1 MSTGRVPAT
10 ASRLLLGARLRAL
23 RLSAG
28 LSMAQ
33 AACAL
38 DISPLTLRRVEEGRA
53 ALAADQLPPLLA
65 AYGRRDPAE
74 NAELLRQAERANRPG
89 WWERYRDVLPDWLA
103 DHIALEEHAQFVRV
117 YAPAVIPELL
127 QSPGYALALLRIQ
140 HPDDPPELLTRRV
153 ELLVGRQAVLERAN
167 PAPPAVWALVEEATL
182 RRRVGG
188 PAVMREQFAHLRRL
202 AERPGVTIRVMPLHT
217 PHSALLCGP
226 VQMIRYR
233 PSDLADRVLLRTLD
247 GAEVS
252 ERPDVVRQY
261 LMALDSAA
269 SVPDS
274 LPITD
279 WIAKWEER
287 AVA

>member
-1 MSTGRVPAT
+1 MSAARGTAT
-10 ASRLLLGARLRAL
+10 ASRLLLGARLRGL
-23 RLSAG
+23 RLAAG

-33 AACAL
+33 GA
-38 DISPLTLRRVEEGRA
+38 A
-53 ALAADQLPPLLA
+53 ALGVSPVVMRRLEDGLGSVEPGQLRLLFA
-65 AYGRRDPAE
+65 AYGQPDPAE
-74 NAELLRQAERANRPG
+74 RAELFRAVERANRPG
-89 WWERYRDVLPDWLA
+89 WWESYRDVLPAWLA
-103 DHIALEEHAQFVRV
+103 DHIALEEHAQIIRV

-127 QSPGYALALLRIQ
+127 QSPGYGLALLRIQ
-140 HPDDPPELLTRRV
+140 YPDDPAERLARRL
-153 ELLVGRQAVLERAN
+153 ELLVGRQEVLERSN
-167 PAPPAVWALVEEATL
+167 PAPPAVWALIEEATL

-188 PAVMREQFAHLRRL
+188 PAEMREQFAHLRRL
-202 AERPGVTIRVMPLHT
+202 AERPGLTIRVMPLHT
-217 PHSALLCGP
+217 AHSALLCGP
-226 VQMIRYR
+226 VQMVRYQ

-274 LPITD
+274 VPITE

>member
-1 MSTGRVPAT
+1 MSTGRVTAT

-33 AACAL
+33 AAGAL
-38 DISPLTLRRVEEGRA
+38 DVSPVTMRRLEEGRA
-53 ALAADQLPPLLA
+53 TVDADRLTALLA
-65 AYGRRDPAE
+65 AYGLDDPAE
-74 NAELLRQAERANRPG
+74 TAELLAQAERANGPG
-89 WWERYRDVLPDWLA
+89 WWEGYRDVLPEWLA
-103 DHIALEEHAQFVRV
+103 DHIALEEHAQIIRV

-140 HPDDPPELLTRRV
+140 HPDDPPERLARRL

-167 PAPPAVWALVEEATL
+167 PAPPTVWALVEEATL

-188 PAVMREQFAHLRRL
+188 AVVMREQFTHLRRL
-202 AERPGVTIRVMPLHT
+202 VERPGVTIRVMPLHT

-226 VQMIRYR
+226 VQMVRYQ

-269 SVPDS
+269 SVRDS

-279 WIAKWEER
+279 WISKWEER